1 MTRLLVH
8 VEGQTEE
15 TFVNSI
21 LAPHLRDHGYS
32 TVAARLIGNS
42 RRRDRRGGIK
52 PWTEVRLDIL
62 RHLRQ
67 DQDSMSTTMVDYYG
81 LPGMGRGAWPGRAG
95 VPPESD
101 KKAVLIEQGMLE
113 DIGEE
118 MGNSFDNNRFIP
130 YVMMH
135 EFEAM
140 LFSDCE
146 AFCRGIGRQGLAPF
160 FQDVRNSFGTPEE
173 IDDSP
178 DGAPSKRIER
188 KFEQYQKPL
197 YGNLAALEIG
207 LPRIRDECP
216 HFSGWLDRLENLPH
230 EQ

>member
-1 MTRLLVH
+1 
-8 VEGQTEE
+8 
-15 TFVNSI
+15 
-21 LAPHLRDHGYS
+21 
-32 TVAARLIGNS
+32 
-42 RRRDRRGGIK
+42 
-52 PWTEVRLDIL
+52 
-62 RHLRQ
+62 
-67 DQDSMSTTMVDYYG
+67 MVDYYG
-81 LPGMGRGAWPGRAG
+81 LPGTGGGAWPGRADI
-95 VPPESD
+95 PPD
-101 KKAVLIEQGMLE
+101 FDNKAVLIEQGMLE

-118 MGNSFDNNRFIP
+118 MGDSFDNNRFVP

-146 AFCRGIGRQGLAPF
+146 AFCRVMDRQDLAPF

-197 YGNLAALEIG
+197 YGNVAALEIG

-216 HFSGWLDRLENLPH
+216 HFSGWLDRLENLPQ
-230 EQ
+230 EL